1 MKKKSSQVWKLIFQV
16 FWGKKVLEDEVRD
29 AASSSQENYSLCE
42 KLEICPTAEVDNH
55 SEGDEKD

>member
-1 MKKKSSQVWKLIFQV
+1 VKIDFSGLLR
-16 FWGKKVLEDEVRD
+16 KKVLEDEVRD

-42 KLEICPTAEVDNH
+42 KLEICPTAEVGNH